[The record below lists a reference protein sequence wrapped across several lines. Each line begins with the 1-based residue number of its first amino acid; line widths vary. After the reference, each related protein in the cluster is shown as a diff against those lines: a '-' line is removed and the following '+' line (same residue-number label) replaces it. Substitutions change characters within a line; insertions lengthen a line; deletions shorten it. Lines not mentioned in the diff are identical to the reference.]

1 RRLAWNG
8 MYAELAWECAMIP
21 CDGLEALLVAS
32 DGTVVR
38 GRGAGAPGLV
48 AGELV
53 FQTGMTGYQEALTDP
68 SYAGQI
74 LIFTYPLI
82 GNYGVGHT
90 YNQSGRIH
98 ARAAIMR
105 DLMSS
110 GGHRDSHTDLDDML
124 RLQGIQ
130 AMWGVDTRFLVRKV
144 RTHGVLPVALAV
156 GTDADLP
163 TEDMLLSMAQGLDY
177 GAIDFVSECT
187 SKELIWHAP
196 ASPDGSRIALIDY
209 GAKQS
214 MLDRLLERGAGVW
227 VVPAHASADEIL
239 ELQPDGIFLA
249 NGPGDPAR
257 LDYAIA
263 AVREL
268 IRQAG
273 VPIFGICLGHQL
285 LALASGGRTH
295 KMRFGHRG
303 ANQPVLERDTGRLYL
318 TTQNHGYVVDADSLP
333 PDYRVTHT
341 NLNDGTMEGLAHVSL
356 PIWSVQWHPEACPG
370 PADSLGLFDRFL
382 TTVDGGRRTGVITN
396 YELRITG

>member
-1 RRLAWNG
+1 
-8 MYAELAWECAMIP
+8 
-21 CDGLEALLVAS
+21 LLVAS

-38 GRGAGAPGLV
+38 GRGAGAPGLT

-53 FQTGMTGYQEALTDP
+53 FTTGMTGYQEALTDP

-82 GNYGVGHT
+82 GNYGVGPT
-90 YNQSGRIH
+90 FSQSGRVH

-105 DLMSS
+105 DLMPS
-110 GGHRDSHTDLDDML
+110 GGHRDSHGGLDAML
-124 RLQGIQ
+124 RSQGAQ

-156 GTDADLP
+156 GAAADLP
-163 TEDMLLSMAQGLDY
+163 PDDVLLGMARELDY

-187 SKELIWHAP
+187 AREMTWHAP
-196 ASPDGSRIALIDY
+196 ASPDGPRIALIDY

-227 VVPAHASADEIL
+227 VVPAHMSADEIL
-239 ELQPDGIFLA
+239 ELQPDGVFLA

-263 AVREL
+263 AVSEL
-268 IRQAG
+268 IREAG

-285 LALASGGRTH
+285 LALAAGGLTH

-303 ANQPVLERDTGRLYL
+303 ANQPVLARDTGRLYL
-318 TTQNHGYVVDADSLP
+318 TTQNHGYVVDAGSLP
-333 PDYRVTHT
+333 DDYRVTHT
-341 NLNDGTMEGLAHVSL
+341 NLNDGTVEGLAHVSL

-370 PADSLGLFDRFL
+370 PADSHGLFDGFL
-382 TTVDGGRRTGVITN
+382 HVVDEGRKSKDEGRAGST
-396 YELRITG
+396 LAFRSQ